1 MDSVC
6 IEITKIVKRELS
18 SIDTFVDA
26 KCSSDGSTNSGF
38 GINNNRLKKCKQKER
53 NQERKKNRR
62 PEGEGKEGRKGG
74 VATHRMSAEF
84 FNEEPLTRA
93 LASENAS
100 ERTSMS
106 NPVARNNDK
115 EVKPEGA
122 KGFQTNLRV
131 KVKASKKNKGSKAS
145 KESTEEGNPR
155 YWFAGKT
162 NVDVPSST
170 VSFLD
175 LPANE
180 RSRRRLSDSLE
191 LENRSPPRARR
202 RSVSFDPLTVFKT
215 AILQNDA
222 DTVRA
227 ILDSGK
233 VNANTILDGTLPV
246 VMAAKDGS
254 ADCLELLIKKGA
266 RIDARSKQGLSPLE
280 LAVRGGH
287 FDCAQCLI
295 SSGAN
300 AKCIRDGYFDESIES
315 ANRATTRSRSKTF

>member
-215 AILQNDA
+215 
-222 DTVRA
+222 
-227 ILDSGK
+227 